1 MPRSRT
7 VLVLVTGILIGL
19 SLSVGVGVLA
29 ARHAPAAGGG
39 IIPLLDWEDARLF
52 AEVLHRIEAEYV
64 DPVEQHALVENAVRG
79 MVDGLD
85 EHSAFLSRDE
95 YDEMQSTTA
104 GSYPGIG
111 IEVEPTDR
119 GVRVTRPV
127 AGAPAAR
134 AGVRAGDL
142 IVAIDGQRVDPDVDS
157 AIGRM
162 RGRAGTVVRI
172 SVEREG
178 EAAPLEFALRRT
190 QVEVHSVASQ
200 WLEPGYG
207 YLRISQFSETTHK
220 DVEQAI
226 RAMRKEAGAAP
237 IQGLVIDL
245 RNNPGGLLDAAV
257 QVADEFLDSGNIVSA
272 DGRTDDARFRMDALK
287 GELLPGTPLVVLVNG
302 GSASASE
309 ILAGALRDNQRATLL
324 GSKTYGKGS
333 VQTIMPLS
341 DGRALKLTTS
351 HYYTPS
357 GASINEVGIVPDL
370 PYAGAEGAPA
380 DMDELDATPTLAARD
395 AEVRYALTALKGAPQ
410 LAHTLRTP
418 RR

>member
-1 MPRSRT
+1 MPRSRV
-7 VLVLVTGILIGL
+7 VLVLATGILIGL
-19 SLSVGVGVLA
+19 SLSFGVSVLA
-29 ARHAPAAGGG
+29 ARHAPAAGATL
-39 IIPLLDWEDARLF
+39 PLLNWEDARLF
-52 AEVLHRIEAEYV
+52 AEVLHRIQSEYV
-64 DPVEQHALVENAVRG
+64 DPVEEHTLVENAVRG

-85 EHSAFLSRDE
+85 PHSAFLDREE
-95 YDEMQSTTA
+95 YEEMQSTTS

-111 IEVEPTDR
+111 IEVAPAER

-127 AGAPAAR
+127 PGAPAAR
-134 AGVRAGDL
+134 AGMRAGDL
-142 IVAIDGQRVDPDVDS
+142 IIAIDGHAVDDDVDA

-162 RGRAGTVVRI
+162 RGRAGTVVRV

-178 EAAPLEFALRRT
+178 VASPLEFSLRRT
-190 QVEVHSVASQ
+190 KVEVHSVASQ

-220 DVEQAI
+220 DVEQAVKGL
-226 RAMRKEAGAAP
+226 RKQAGEKPLA
-237 IQGLVIDL
+237 GLVIDL

-257 QVADEFLDSGNIVSA
+257 EVADEFLDGGNIVSA

-309 ILAGALRDNQRATLL
+309 ILAGALRDNHRATLL

-341 DGRALKLTTS
+341 EGRALKLTTS

-370 PYAGAEGAPA
+370 PYTGDELPPAE
-380 DMDELDATPTLAARD
+380 MDEADATPTLASRD
-395 AEVRYALTALKGAPQ
+395 AEIRFALTALKVGPR
-410 LAHTLRTP
+410 LAGTQPGP

>member
-1 MPRSRT
+1 M
-7 VLVLVTGILIGL
+7 
-19 SLSVGVGVLA
+19 
-29 ARHAPAAGGG
+29 
-39 IIPLLDWEDARLF
+39 D
-52 AEVLHRIEAEYV
+52 
-64 DPVEQHALVENAVRG
+64 QHSLVENAVRG
-79 MVDGLD
+79 MVEGLD
-85 EHSAFLSRDE
+85 EHSAFLDRDE
-95 YDEMQSTTA
+95 YEEMQSTTA

-127 AGAPAAR
+127 PGAPAAR
-134 AGVRAGDL
+134 AGERAGDL
-142 IVAIDGQRVDPDVDS
+142 IVAIDGVRADSDVDA

-162 RGRAGTVVRI
+162 RGRAGTIVRI
-172 SVEREG
+172 GIERDG
-178 EAAPLEFALRRT
+178 EAAPLEFSLRRT

-226 RAMRKEAGAAP
+226 RELRKEAGTKP
-237 IQGLVIDL
+237 IAGLVIDL

-257 QVADEFLDSGNIVSA
+257 EVADEFLDGGNIVSA
-272 DGRTDDARFRMDALK
+272 DGRTDEARFRMDALK

-370 PYAGAEGAPA
+370 PYAGADIPPA
-380 DMDELDATPTLAARD
+380 DMDDIGIDAQPTLVARD
-395 AEVRYALTALKGAPQ
+395 AEIRYALTALKGAPQ
-410 LAHTLRTP
+410 LARALRVP
-418 RR
+418 HR